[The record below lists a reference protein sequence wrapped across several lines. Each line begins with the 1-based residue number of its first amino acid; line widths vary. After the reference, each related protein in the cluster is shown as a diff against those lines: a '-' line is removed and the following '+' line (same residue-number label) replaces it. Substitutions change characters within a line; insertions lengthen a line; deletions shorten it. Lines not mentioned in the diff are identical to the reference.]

1 MLFRKTLFALAL
13 AGIVIPPAF
22 ANSDSGWA
30 GNERGVGIQTSSNII
45 PKSRADVQK
54 ELEAFRKNPFTADGT
69 KIVNTEIGI
78 ISPRHSYGFQGG
90 KYAHTDNIAH
100 TTPKPSVVM
109 TDSDRKLY
117 PELYSR

>member
-45 PKSRADVQK
+45 PKIRLLLTVPKS
-54 ELEAFRKNPFTADGT
+54 L
-69 KIVNTEIGI
+69 I
-78 ISPRHSYGFQGG
+78 PR
-90 KYAHTDNIAH
+90 
-100 TTPKPSVVM
+100 
-109 TDSDRKLY
+109 
-117 PELYSR
+117 